1 MGHMLLLQDS
11 YRPLTGLKT
20 YRVEGSKRTT
30 QMANA
35 GFMAD
40 TGTENEPL
48 SSSILSD
55 LIIKMVTEPSD
66 LNGFEQKRMT
76 TIWVLFL
83 LYIFSDSFSLNS

>member
-1 MGHMLLLQDS
+1 
-11 YRPLTGLKT
+11 
-20 YRVEGSKRTT
+20 
-30 QMANA
+30 MANA

-76 TIWVLFL
+76 TMSTFSSLHFL
-83 LYIFSDSFSLNS
+83 DSFSLNS